1 MQEGLRLMSCDFFVL
16 YRRKIKL
23 PCNPLLF
30 ELNRL
35 DMRII
40 IACLFALFSF
50 CLHAANEQDASKLV
64 KKYSETV
71 ACQLNT
77 SDLQENQYKAVMVKP
92 GFEENNGMGRVFV
105 VYWEGDFGCAGG
117 NGTVVPNFTVV
128 EHSGFMSVAPVV
140 KTDYKFPDLDLVR
153 ITSISSKNGRLLI
166 KGITYGPKDP
176 QSSPK

>member
-1 MQEGLRLMSCDFFVL
+1 MRNIIVS
-16 YRRKIKL
+16 
-23 PCNPLLF
+23 LF
-30 ELNRL
+30 
-35 DMRII
+35 
-40 IACLFALFSF
+40 IAAVSVSV
-50 CLHAANEQDASKLV
+50 HAANEQDASKLV

-77 SDLQENQYKAVMVKP
+77 SDLQENQYKAVMINP
-92 GFEENNGMGRVFV
+92 GFAEHNGMGRVFV

-153 ITSISSKNGRLLI
+153 ITSMSSKNGRLFI
-166 KGITYGPKDP
+166 RGITYGPKDP
-176 QSSPK
+176 QSSPTKVVSYTLKLVENEFVKQ